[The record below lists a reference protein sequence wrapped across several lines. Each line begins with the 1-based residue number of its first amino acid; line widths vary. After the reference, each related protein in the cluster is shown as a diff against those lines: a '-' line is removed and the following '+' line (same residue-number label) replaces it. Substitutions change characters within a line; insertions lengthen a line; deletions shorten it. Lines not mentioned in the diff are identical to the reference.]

1 MQSISSFYHIF
12 RMVFRWTLQSIIFL
26 GSSQFWAV
34 EHDLFNELL
43 GKYVNSGKVNYS
55 GIQRESRERLDVY
68 LDLLSRINL
77 EQFINSTESEQL
89 AVYINAYNA
98 FTITAVLDHW
108 PVESIRDIPNVW
120 KEKKYK
126 LGHNLV
132 SLDEIEHKFAR
143 SFGDPRIHFALNCA
157 SVGCPELR
165 SEAYIAVNLDEQLED
180 QTLLFFR
187 QKDKFVSCFE
197 CKDIQLSKIFEW
209 FHQDF
214 HSRSYPFTKKYGKFS
229 GVMGFIYDYSQS
241 KMKRRIK
248 RNIIPLTFLNYDWS
262 INSE

>member
-1 MQSISSFYHIF
+1 MRSISSFFYIC
-12 RMVFRWTLQSIIFL
+12 RMVLRWTIQSIIFL
-26 GSSQFWAV
+26 GSTQICAV
-34 EHDLFNELL
+34 DHDIFNELL
-43 GKYVNSGKVNYS
+43 GKYVNSGKVNYN
-55 GIQRESRERLDVY
+55 GIQSESRERFNIY
-68 LDLLSRINL
+68 LDLLSKINPD
-77 EQFINSTESEQL
+77 EFINATESDQL

-98 FTITAVLDHW
+98 FTIATVLDHW

-165 SEAYIAVNLDEQLED
+165 SEAYIAENLEEQLED
-180 QTLLFFR
+180 QTLLFFS
-187 QKDKFVSCFE
+187 QKDKFFSCAK
-197 CKDIQLSKIFEW
+197 CKDIKLSKIFEW
-209 FHQDF
+209 FHRDF
-214 HSRSYPFTKKYGKFS
+214 RSRSYPFTKKYGKFS
-229 GVMGFIYDYSQS
+229 GVVGFIHDYSQA

-248 RNIIPLTFLNYDWS
+248 RNVIPLTFLSYDWS
-262 INSE
+262 INSK